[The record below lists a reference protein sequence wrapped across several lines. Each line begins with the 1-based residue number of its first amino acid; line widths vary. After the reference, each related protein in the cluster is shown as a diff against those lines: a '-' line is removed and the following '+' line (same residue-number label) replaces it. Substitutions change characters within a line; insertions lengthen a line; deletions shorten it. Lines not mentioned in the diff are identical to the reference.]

1 MLRTQTWFR
10 CDSSLGRWP
19 RPDHEEP
26 EYPVR
31 RPQGKEV
38 SQWKDWNKAPD
49 LLPCHLPP
57 CSSSGLSCLMRF
69 LKVPPGDWQIL
80 KELSGQNQ
88 HQDPGPSKSTAASQ
102 GCGWDTLQ
110 GIPTRG
116 RSALQCTVLI
126 TARAP
131 HPDTGEESRESR
143 WAHAIHSPL
152 QAQHPLLPEVTIKHS
167 LYLVTV

>member
-1 MLRTQTWFR
+1 MLRAQTWFR

-26 EYPVR
+26 EYLVR

-49 LLPCHLPP
+49 LLPCHPPP
-57 CSSSGLSCLMRF
+57 CSSSGLSCLTRF

-88 HQDPGPSKSTAASQ
+88 HQEPGPSKSRAAFPCSS
-102 GCGWDTLQ
+102 CP
-110 GIPTRG
+110 IPRMWMGHSPENSHERKICAPMHSPHHSSSPTPRHRG
-116 RSALQCTVLI
+116 RVQ
-126 TARAP
+126 
-131 HPDTGEESRESR
+131 GEQMVSC
-143 WAHAIHSPL
+143 
-152 QAQHPLLPEVTIKHS
+152 HPLTTPSPTPTS
-167 LYLVTV
+167 P